1 MRNANYRQIPTLL
14 DNRQPFTGNSAS
26 ARIDGQG
33 NYHVY
38 SYETLIATW
47 HNDGK
52 TWLDVRKYSTT
63 TSRLQNLVRKAWEM
77 N

>member
-1 MRNANYRQIPTLL
+1 MRNANYRQIPALL
-14 DNRQPFTGNSAS
+14 SNRVPFTGNSSS

-47 HNDGK
+47 HATGV
-52 TWLDVRKYSTT
+52 TWLDARKYSTT
-63 TSRLQNLVRKAWEM
+63 TSRLQNIIKRAWDL
-77 N
+77 